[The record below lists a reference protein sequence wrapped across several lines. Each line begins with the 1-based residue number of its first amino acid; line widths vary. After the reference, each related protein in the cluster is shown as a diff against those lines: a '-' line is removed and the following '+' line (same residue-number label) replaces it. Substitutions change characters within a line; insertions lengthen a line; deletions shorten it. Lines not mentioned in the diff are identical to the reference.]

1 MPATSTEAVRR
12 FSRFY
17 TRRIG
22 VLAEAYL
29 GTRFSVAEARVLYE
43 LAARPGITAKELTR
57 ELDLDPG
64 YLSRILA
71 DFRQRRLLSRAPS
84 TADSRQRLLELTTS
98 GRQAFTT
105 LDEASR
111 RAIRAMLA
119 PLGRDERRR
128 LVAAM
133 DAIQTM
139 LGGTR
144 ARAGAPCRLR
154 PHRPGDIGWV
164 VERHG
169 ALYAREYG
177 WDARFE
183 ALVARVA
190 ADFLDN
196 FDPARERCWIAERDG
211 ERAGSVFL
219 VKHPEREGVAKLR
232 LLLVEPGARGMGLG
246 RRLVRECTRFARRAG
261 YHTIT
266 LWTNSVLD
274 AARRIYIE
282 EGYTLVKEEPHHS
295 FGRDLVGQTWELK
308 L

>member
-1 MPATSTEAVRR
+1 MPGTPTDAVRR

-71 DFRQRRLLSRAPS
+71 DFRKRRLLSRAPS

-139 LGGTR
+139 LGGTPE
-144 ARAGAPCRLR
+144 RAGAPCRLR

-169 ALYAREYG
+169 VLYAREYG

-211 ERAGSVFL
+211 ERAGSAFL

-266 LWTNSVLD
+266 LWTNSVLG
-274 AARRIYIE
+274 AARRIYIQ